1 MTCAAGVEFRLDPT
15 SRPITVDAAGAF
27 TNLCK
32 ATGIVDRL
40 HKEFTEKYVAGATT
54 GATVISDAL
63 KVNPSFHLRR
73 QPTLGGFNSETA
85 GTNIDR
91 FYKEFTTNSASDDTY
106 KGVVSAILKGAYDTT
121 LDTYKTYPTTIS
133 SATDFTNPATFKGI
147 YGLHKVTELL
157 EGDIRKKIV
166 STTLNFSDKNSD
178 NIRDFNN
185 YQKRQG
191 IKTTIEEIAH
201 RENEIYREKFLN
213 IILILVGIFIVG
225 TQLVNK
231 YFSFGDG
238 GGGGGGGFGFGGV
251 GGWLSTRFGS
261 GGSGLFSRFGGI
273 GLGSSGRSRIGN
285 LFTRSPYASSTR

>member
-1 MTCAAGVEFRLDPT
+1 MSCGANDKFRLDPT
-15 SRPITVDAAGAF
+15 GTEITVGPSF
-27 TNLCK
+27 VNLCK

-40 HKEFTEKYVAGATT
+40 HKEFTEKLSTST
-54 GATVISDAL
+54 DDSKNKPT
-63 KVNPSFHLRR
+63 FHLRR
-73 QPTLGGFNSETA
+73 QPTYAGFNGETA
-85 GTNIDR
+85 GTTIDR
-91 FYKEFTTNSASDDTY
+91 FYSIFTTKSEGDPSFN
-106 KGVVSAILKGAYDTT
+106 GVVSAILKGEYDTSSQ
-121 LDTYKTYPTTIS
+121 YKEYPTSIS
-133 SATDFTNPATFKGI
+133 GVKDFETPTAFKGI

-157 EGDIRKKIV
+157 EGEIRKKIDSIQPDTSGNV
-166 STTLNFSDKNSD
+166 
-178 NIRDFNN
+178 NISDFNK

-191 IKTTIEEIAH
+191 VKTTIEEIAH

-238 GGGGGGGFGFGGV
+238 GGGGGGGFGFGGF

>member
-1 MTCAAGVEFRLDPT
+1 MACGANDKFRLDPT
-15 SRPITVDAAGAF
+15 GTEIPVGPSFV
-27 TNLCK
+27 NLCK

-40 HKEFTEKYVAGATT
+40 HKEFTEKYTASS
-54 GATVISDAL
+54 TVDTI
-63 KVNPSFHLRR
+63 KHTPSFHLRN
-73 QPTLGGFNSETA
+73 QPTTLLMQGET
-85 GTNIDR
+85 GTAPTNR
-91 FYKEFTTNSASDDTY
+91 FYTIFTTKPEGDASY
-106 KGVVSAILKGAYDTT
+106 NGVVSAILKGEYDTSSQ
-121 LDTYKTYPTTIS
+121 YKDYPTSIS
-133 SATDFTNPATFKGI
+133 GLKNFETPTAFKGI
-147 YGLHKVTELL
+147 YGLHKVNELL
-157 EGDIRKKIV
+157 EGEIRKKIESIRV
-166 STTLNFSDKNSD
+166 PSGAD
-178 NIRDFNN
+178 NVNISDFNK

-191 IKTTIEEIAH
+191 VKTTIEEIAH

-238 GGGGGGGFGFGGV
+238 GGGGGGGFGFGGF

>member
-1 MTCAAGVEFRLDPT
+1 MTCGATDKFRLDPT
-15 SRPITVDAAGAF
+15 GTEITVDAAGAF
-27 TNLCK
+27 ANLCK

-40 HKEFTEKYVAGATT
+40 HKEFTEKYTAT
-54 GATVISDAL
+54 ATVDTI
-63 KVNPSFHLRR
+63 KHTPSFHLRN
-73 QPTLGGFNSETA
+73 QPTSLLMTGET
-85 GTNIDR
+85 GTAPTNR
-91 FYKEFTTNSASDDTY
+91 FYTIFTTKSEGDPSYN
-106 KGVVSAILKGAYDTT
+106 GVVSAILKGEYDTSSQ
-121 LDTYKTYPTTIS
+121 YKEYPTSIS
-133 SATDFTNPATFKGI
+133 GVKNFETPTVFKGI

-157 EGDIRKKIV
+157 EGEIRKKIDSIRPDTSGNV
-166 STTLNFSDKNSD
+166 
-178 NIRDFNN
+178 NISDFNK

-191 IKTTIEEIAH
+191 VKTTIEEIAH

-238 GGGGGGGFGFGGV
+238 GGGGGFGFGGF

>member
-1 MTCAAGVEFRLDPT
+1 MSCDASTKFRLDPT
-15 SRPITVDAAGAF
+15 GTEITVGTSF
-27 TNLCK
+27 VNLCK
-32 ATGIVDRL
+32 ATKIVEQL
-40 HKEFTEKYVAGATT
+40 HKDFTEKYVAGATVET
-54 GATVISDAL
+54 I
-63 KVNPSFHLRR
+63 KNNPSFHLRN
-73 QPTLGGFNSETA
+73 QPTTLLMTGET
-85 GTNIDR
+85 GTAPTNR
-91 FYKEFTTNSASDDTY
+91 FYKEFTTNSASEATY

-133 SATDFTNPATFKGI
+133 SATDFTNPAIFKGI

-157 EGDIRKKIV
+157 EVEIQKKIELIRV
-166 STTLNFSDKNSD
+166 PSGTD
-178 NIRDFNN
+178 NVNILDFNN

-201 RENEIYREKFLN
+201 RENQIYREKFLN
-213 IILILVGIFIVG
+213 IILILVGIFIVS

-238 GGGGGGGFGFGGV
+238 GGGGGGGFGFGGF

-285 LFTRSPYASSTR
+285 LFNSSPYSVSRR